1 MEVEGGV
8 AGERNRTAV
17 HEPADA
23 AELGIAVQVVLLQE
37 QEDVVL
43 IDLDDAEVHRAQ
55 VHGAEGEDETAL
67 VRKDVA
73 FQRNLHGRKRV
84 GGRERGAEVLGEG
97 QSAGALQ
104 ALVHG
109 HGEISVG
116 LAFEI
121 DPCAVVFYVD
131 GLAEHAGQLDEAF
144 LRGGR
149 GKGLAEADLDAGI
162 AAPDHAGVDHLEDA
176 GGGDDGLQRGDLAE
190 AIDLQG
196 NLDGRVLVAPGDARR
211 LEAVGVAFAG
221 ERHGGGRIDGQGD
234 VFLRGGDAE
243 LDGAFEPGL
252 ILDGDAVQGEGG
264 HLGRRLDAEGEGLA
278 LGFLDVQYFPDLEGA
293 FIDYAFLQA
302 LGDEFHDGG
311 AEPALGA
318 FELGLEG
325 EQAARLLFHGHGRGQ
340 FDADGRSFGDDAAR
354 VGAEVGCK
362 GGVGCL
368 CGFVS
373 TRRDRGKKAHKGPE
387 TEFSH
392 SNSA

>member
-43 IDLDDAEVHRAQ
+43 IDLDDPQVHRAQ
-55 VHGAEGEDETAL
+55 VHGAEGEDEAAL

-109 HGEISVG
+109 HGEVSVG

-121 DPCAVVFYVD
+121 DPCAIVFYVD

-149 GKGLAEADLDAGI
+149 GKGFAEADLDAGI

-196 NLDGRVLVAPGDARR
+196 YLDGRILVAPGDARR

-234 VFLRGGDAE
+234 VFLRGGDA
-243 LDGAFEPGL
+243 
-252 ILDGDAVQGEGG
+252 
-264 HLGRRLDAEGEGLA
+264 
-278 LGFLDVQYFPDLEGA
+278 
-293 FIDYAFLQA
+293 
-302 LGDEFHDGG
+302 
-311 AEPALGA
+311 
-318 FELGLEG
+318 
-325 EQAARLLFHGHGRGQ
+325 
-340 FDADGRSFGDDAAR
+340 
-354 VGAEVGCK
+354 
-362 GGVGCL
+362 
-368 CGFVS
+368 
-373 TRRDRGKKAHKGPE
+373 
-387 TEFSH
+387 
-392 SNSA
+392 

>member
-8 AGERNRTAV
+8 AGERNRAAV

-37 QEDVVL
+37 QEDVVF
-43 IDLDDAEVHRAQ
+43 IDLDDPQVHRAQ
-55 VHGAEGEDETAL
+55 VHGAEGEDQAAL

-73 FQRNLHGRKRV
+73 FQRNLHGRERV

-97 QSAGALQ
+97 QSAGALH
-104 ALVHG
+104 ALMHG

-116 LAFEI
+116 LTFEI

-131 GLAEHAGQLDEAF
+131 GLAQHAGQLNEAF

-149 GKGLAEADLDAGI
+149 GKGLAEAHLDAGV

-278 LGFLDVQYFPDLEGA
+278 LGFLDVQHFPDLEGA
-293 FIDYAFLQA
+293 FIDYAFLQT

-325 EQAARLLFHGHGRGQ
+325 EQAARLLFHGHGSGQ

-354 VGAEVGCK
+354 V
-362 GGVGCL
+362 
-368 CGFVS
+368 
-373 TRRDRGKKAHKGPE
+373 
-387 TEFSH
+387 
-392 SNSA
+392 SA